1 MNLTHDS
8 SICQEKSAFFL
19 PAGTD
24 YQTRYDADVE
34 RLNFEKQNCGS
45 CKSRGT
51 FTFHSTYM
59 RTVIGSKEEQ
69 NSPSRIKVKVLQC
82 TYSACKQ
89 RFHALLP
96 EWICPF
102 LPYTYPYILEVLH
115 YYFNE
120 ADQKILRTAH
130 AFDMSPKT
138 IRRFLVLLEEGQI
151 PMRQTKSFQESEFD
165 IKNLLARL
173 HVKKQLFWS
182 FLSEFLQAA
191 GHTFFAVKLQY
202 THNGSTFP
210 YIFCSMEQNQI
221 ICLFLQPSPFS

>member
-8 SICQEKSAFFL
+8 TICQEESDFFL
-19 PAGTD
+19 PVGTD
-24 YQTRYDADVE
+24 YQARYDSDVE
-34 RLNFEKQNCGS
+34 RIDFEEQRCGS
-45 CKSRGT
+45 CKSKAS
-51 FTFHSTYM
+51 FIPHSTYM

-69 NSPSRIKVKVLQC
+69 DSPPQIKVKVFKC
-82 TYSACKQ
+82 TCSTCEQ

-138 IRRFLVLLEEGQI
+138 IRRFLALLEKDQI